1 MPVANGLALPNP
13 ISNGTTNDAV
23 PVMADFNYLLAALN
37 RALLDAGGGAGMN
50 AQATQIHNLA
60 NGTAANDAVNLSQLN
75 GYALLA
81 GSTFT
86 GPVSITST
94 LGVTG
99 ATSLAAITASG
110 LITGNAGAVI
120 TALTPTSRAVI
131 LNGGLTGAGGG
142 SSALLV
148 ISDPLNNLGAGI
160 LFTGD
165 GTHPSKILRAH
176 SGALQ
181 VVNDANTAVIFQ
193 LDDASN
199 LSMLNAVSAT
209 TLSTTNLVASGPLTP
224 GSVANCPGFLGIPAV
239 TKTANYQLAIADA
252 GTAIN
257 MNGAGLTLTIP
268 ANASTAIPV
277 DSVILVT
284 NLNASNLSIAITTDT
299 LTLSGTTTTGTR
311 TLGPNGEARL
321 RKVSATSWLIA
332 GTALS

>member
-142 SSALLV
+142 SSALLA

-165 GTHPSKILRAH
+165 GTHPSKIVRAH

-209 TLSTTNLVASGPLTP
+209 TLSTTNLIASGPLTP
-224 GSVANCPGFLGIPAV
+224 GSAANCPGFLGIPAV
-239 TKTANYQLAIADA
+239 TKSANYTLAIADV

-257 MNGAGLTLTIP
+257 FTSGNCTIP
-268 ANASTAIPV
+268 ANASVAIPV
-277 DSVILVT
+277 DSVVLIT
-284 NLNASNLSIAITTDT
+284 NLNAASMTIAITTDT